1 MMGFLDILKELISSS
16 PETPDSP
23 GLAVLRLIVVYLL
36 LRYFLNN
43 IVGRIIV
50 PLIAKEFARDQ
61 KDRAARVKTLA
72 GVIRSTGNYVLTF
85 IIVLMALK
93 AFGVDTTP
101 VLASAS
107 VIGLAVGFG
116 SQKLVRD
123 VTTGFLLLAENQL
136 DVGDYVTISG
146 VSGVIEDI
154 GMRTTRIRDDTGKVY
169 IFSNG
174 DISMVCNHSMG
185 PVNLFLDLPVL
196 ASQDLDQLRAAI
208 DAVGE
213 RLERKFGESLL
224 ERPHMDGLTA
234 MTATQ
239 MTVRIRYRAVAP
251 HQERVQMRLREE
263 IREEFARR
271 EIQLV

>member
-1 MMGFLDILKELISSS
+1 MGFLDILKELISSS
-16 PETPDSP
+16 PETPDGP
-23 GLAVLRLIVVYLL
+23 MLAVARLLVVYIL

-43 IVGRIIV
+43 IVGRVIV
-50 PLIAKEFARDQ
+50 PLVAKEFARDQ
-61 KDRAARVKTLA
+61 KDRAAGVKTLA

-251 HQERVQMRLREE
+251 YQERVQMRLREE
-263 IREEFARR
+263 IRDEFAQR
-271 EIQLV
+271 EIKLV

>member
-1 MMGFLDILKELISSS
+1 MGFLETLKQFVSSLH
-16 PETPDSP
+16 ETPDGP
-23 GLAVLRLIVVYLL
+23 MLAVARLLVVYIL

-43 IVGRIIV
+43 IVGRVIV
-50 PLIAKEFARDQ
+50 PLVAKEFARDR
-61 KDRAARVKTLA
+61 KERAARVKTLA
-72 GVIRSTGNYVLTF
+72 GVIRSTGNYLLTF
-85 IIVLMALK
+85 IIGLMALN

-101 VLASAS
+101 VLASAG

-146 VSGVIEDI
+146 VSGVVEEI

-185 PVNLFLDLPVL
+185 PVNLFLDLPVP
-196 ASQDLDQLRAAI
+196 ASQDLGQLRAAV

-213 RLERKFGESLL
+213 RLERELGESLL
-224 ERPHMDGLTA
+224 ERPHVDGLTA
-234 MTATQ
+234 ITGAQ

-251 HQERVQMRLREE
+251 YQERVQMRLREE
-263 IREEFARR
+263 IRDEFAQR
-271 EIQLV
+271 EIKLV